1 MRKHLATLCALC
13 VLMSHGTSSAESPE
27 PDHPDTT
34 IVTTS
39 GLIFIKGVP
48 YEHPAFAIGDRGIA
62 VNTPGGKVVIWD
74 IPDPKSRPEVSR
86 PASEQ
91 HLFSMKAYHL
101 IDSLRKDNPSVD
113 IGPALTQLCR
123 KEAVADSMVRIGPEA
138 FNVFWKDG
146 TGEVLRTDP
155 YTGPPVP
162 VVTTKWRFQP
172 EGVEFLQ
179 RIVAA
184 LNSNG
189 IVVMWPSGMPPGRP
203 YYGQP
208 RYKLF
213 TTAETTRRITLE
225 IVRALRGEKKG
236 YQYLDNECLKDF
248 LPMQEG
254 R

>member
-74 IPDPKSRPEVSR
+74 IPDPKSRPEVSESPVEW
-86 PASEQ
+86 PAFW
-91 HLFSMKAYHL
+91 HKRDLL
-101 IDSLRKDNPSVD
+101 IDSMRKDNPSVD
-113 IGPALTQLCR
+113 IGPALAKLYR
-123 KEAVADSMVRIGPEA
+123 EEGVADSVVRGGPEC
-138 FNVFWKDG
+138 FNVFYKDG

-172 EGVEFLQ
+172 EGVDFLQ
-179 RIVAA
+179 RMIAA
-184 LNSNG
+184 LNNDG
-189 IVVMWPSGMPPGRP
+189 IVVLWPSGMPPGEP
-203 YYGQP
+203 YHGSPTY
-208 RYKLF
+208 RMF
-213 TTAETTRRITLE
+213 TTAEAKRRITLE